1 MIEMGNEGGNG
12 CLDDINAAM
21 GLELDADPVRAAEVE
36 AEIAAEEL
44 LLTRRQYRCAA
55 LTGILASGQQHSPIG
70 AAELACA
77 FADLM
82 MEREK

>member
-1 MIEMGNEGGNG
+1 MIDCGD
-12 CLDDINAAM
+12 LHDINAAM
-21 GLELDADPVRAAEVE
+21 GLELDMPAARDPA
-36 AEIAAEEL
+36 IL
-44 LLTRRQYRCAA
+44 RQYRCAA

-82 MEREK
+82 MEREG